1 MPRRCSFRRGI
12 VARARHPATRDLLR
26 LVTSSLQQAPAL
38 TPTVRDAAEGR
49 LPAWVQARPKRREH
63 MARVA
68 ALMRQWAM
76 DLGLG
81 ADQVARWTAVGYLH
95 DALRDADPDELRP
108 AVPEEF
114 RALPGKLLHGPA
126 AAERLKGQADDELLD
141 AVRCHTL
148 GCPRFR
154 TLGRALYLADF
165 LEPGRSFA
173 PGWTESLR
181 RRMPGE
187 IDAVLR
193 EVVEARIGHVVKNGG
208 TVHPETKAFHAQVEA
223 EAR

>member
-1 MPRRCSFRRGI
+1 MS
-12 VARARHPATRDLLR
+12 ASSQTSTDLSPL
-26 LVTSSLQQAPAL
+26 
-38 TPTVRDAAEGR
+38 VRDAAEGR
-49 LPAWVQARPKRREH
+49 LPDWTRAKPTRREH

-68 ALMRQWAM
+68 ALMREWATE
-76 DLGLG
+76 LGLG
-81 ADQVARWTAVGYLH
+81 DDEVARWAAAGYLH

-108 AVPEEF
+108 LVPAEF
-114 RALPGKLLHGPA
+114 RELPGKLLHGPA
-126 AAERLKGQADDELLD
+126 AAERLAGDADDELLD

-165 LEPGRSFA
+165 LEPGRTFA
-173 PGWTESLR
+173 PEWTEQLR
-181 RRMPGE
+181 RRMPRE
-187 IDAVLR
+187 MDAVLR
-193 EVVEARIGHVVKNGG
+193 EVVESRIGHVMRGGG

>member
-1 MPRRCSFRRGI
+1 M
-12 VARARHPATRDLLR
+12 
-26 LVTSSLQQAPAL
+26 SSLQQTASTLSPL
-38 TPTVRDAAEGR
+38 VREAAEGR
-49 LPAWVQARPKRREH
+49 LPAWTQARPKRREH

-68 ALMRQWAM
+68 ALLREWAM
-76 DLGLG
+76 AMGLP
-81 ADQVARWTAVGYLH
+81 ADEVARWSAAGHLH

-114 RALPGKLLHGPA
+114 RDLPGKLLHGPA
-126 AAERLKGQADDELLD
+126 AAARLRGQADEELLD
-141 AVRCHTL
+141 AIRCHTL

-173 PGWTESLR
+173 PEWTASLR
-181 RRMPGE
+181 RRMPRE
-187 IDAVLR
+187 MDAVLR
-193 EVVEARIGHVVKNGG
+193 EVVASRIAHVSGNGG
-208 TVHPETKAFHAQVEA
+208 ILHPETKAFHAQVEA

>member
-1 MPRRCSFRRGI
+1 MSSSQQ
-12 VARARHPATRDLLR
+12 TSTDLSPL
-26 LVTSSLQQAPAL
+26 
-38 TPTVRDAAEGR
+38 VRDAAEGR
-49 LPAWVQARPKRREH
+49 LPDWTRAKPTRREH

-68 ALMRQWAM
+68 ALMREWATE
-76 DLGLG
+76 LGLG
-81 ADQVARWTAVGYLH
+81 DDEVARWAAAGYLH

-108 AVPEEF
+108 VVPAKF
-114 RALPGKLLHGPA
+114 RELPGKLLHGPA
-126 AAERLKGQADDELLD
+126 AAERLDGDADDELLD

-165 LEPGRSFA
+165 LEPGRTFA
-173 PGWTESLR
+173 PEWTEQLR
-181 RRMPGE
+181 RRMPRD

-193 EVVEARIGHVVKNGG
+193 EVVEARIGHVMRSGG

-223 EAR
+223 ETR

>member
-1 MPRRCSFRRGI
+1 MS
-12 VARARHPATRDLLR
+12 A
-26 LVTSSLQQAPAL
+26 LQQVSAL
-38 TPTVRDAAEGR
+38 TPLVRDAAEGR
-49 LPAWVQARPKRREH
+49 LPAWVQAKPKRREH

-68 ALMRQWAM
+68 ALMRTWATEM
-76 DLGLG
+76 GLG
-81 ADQVARWTAVGYLH
+81 DEEVARWTAAGYLH

-108 AVPEEF
+108 LVPADF

-126 AAERLKGQADDELLD
+126 AAERLKDQADAELLE

-173 PGWTESLR
+173 PEWTESLR
-181 RRMPGE
+181 RRMPRDM
-187 IDAVLR
+187 DAVLR
-193 EVVEARIGHVVKNGG
+193 EVVEARIGHVMKNGG